1 MAKASQRK
9 TVGFTVGLGRNREL
23 RNRALFVLMVSDMVD
38 MYCGRDCVKEMLNL
52 KNHITFRT
60 HSFTWRVEVATL
72 VLVDAVA

>member
-38 MYCGRDCVKEMLNL
+38 MYCGRNCVEELFNL
-52 KNHITFRT
+52 KENIMFGAHG
-60 HSFTWRVEVATL
+60 FTWRVEVA
-72 VLVDAVA
+72 A